1 MPRSLNFG
9 AFFMTSLTQY
19 ALIVAGGQGSRMK
32 SSLPKQ
38 FMTLLETPVLM
49 HTIKRFYDY
58 SHLANILLVLPEKE
72 LDNWEKLK
80 ESYGFKIPHRVICGG
95 DTRFQSVKNGLN
107 SITEPEALIAIHD
120 GVRPL
125 VSAEV
130 IAHSFK
136 IAEEYG
142 NAIAS
147 VPLKDSIR
155 KVIENDNFAE
165 DRSKFRLIQTPQTF
179 RLSLIK
185 KAFEQQE
192 QTSFTDDASV
202 LENTG
207 ERIILIDGSYDNIKI
222 TTPEDLIVAE
232 ALLRNFRD

>member
-9 AFFMTSLTQY
+9 AFFMTSLTKY
-19 ALIVAGGQGSRMK
+19 ALIVAGGQGNRMK
-32 SSLPKQ
+32 SVVPKQ
-38 FMTLLETPVLM
+38 FLLLSEQPVLM
-49 HTIKRFYDY
+49 HTLKRFYDL
-58 SHLANILLVLPEKE
+58 SPAIHLIVVLPGKE
-72 LDNWEKLK
+72 LENWELLK
-80 ESYGFKIPHRVICGG
+80 QNYGFKIPHKVICGG

-107 SITEPEALIAIHD
+107 SITDPEALVAIHD

-125 VSAEV
+125 IRAEV

-155 KVIENDNFAE
+155 KTIENDSFTE
-165 DRSKFRLIQTPQTF
+165 DRAKFRLIQTPQTF

-185 KAFEQQE
+185 KAFELQE

-232 ALLRNFRD
+232 ALLKSFWD